1 MNEFVK
7 RMIMER
13 RERDGRYDGRR
24 YGRRS
29 DRAQYRSG
37 SFMPEYAAMDYPND
51 YNHDYGGEYSGN
63 IEYRGDY
70 ETDGRRGVKGTG
82 PYGIG
87 GRRYYRRRR
96 DYESGNYNSRDYGE
110 EEDFRLTKSDIEDWK
125 HNLENADGTRGP
137 HFSATQIMQAAQAIG
152 ARMNDYTE
160 EDLCMTANMLYS
172 DYCEVLKPLIPKEKE
187 AHLYTKMAKEF
198 LEDPDASARGG
209 EKLMI
214 YYTCIVDGEN

>member
-13 RERDGRYDGRR
+13 RERDGRR
-24 YGRRS
+24 YGRGMY

-37 SFMPEYAAMDYPND
+37 STIPEYAAMDYPND

-70 ETDGRRGVKGTG
+70 GYDGRRGVKGTG

-87 GRRYYRRRR
+87 GRRYYGRRR
-96 DYESGNYNSRDYGE
+96 DYESGDYNWRDYAKDE
-110 EEDFRLTKSDIEDWK
+110 ELMLTKADMEDWK
-125 HNLENADGTRGP
+125 HNLENADGTMGP
-137 HFSATQIMQAAQAIG
+137 HFTATQIMQAAQAVG
-152 ARMNDYTE
+152 ARMSGYTE

-172 DYCEVLKPLIPKEKE
+172 DYCEVLKTLIPKEKE
-187 AHLYTKMAKEF
+187 AHLYTKMAKAF
-198 LEDPDASARGG
+198 LEDPDAAVRGG
-209 EKLMI
+209 EKLTT
-214 YYTCIVDGEN
+214 YFYCIVTEE